1 VAGVS
6 GGADSMALL
15 HILVRAGYDC
25 VVAHCNFHLR
35 GEESDGDAVF
45 VEQTAASL
53 HLPFFSMDFDT
64 TGYAV
69 RQGISVEMAA
79 RELRYRW
86 FEELRQTL
94 RAQAIAVAHHRDD
107 SLETLLLNLIRGT
120 GIRGLCGIRPK
131 NGYIVRPLL
140 NRSHREIR
148 EWLSQQDLI
157 FRTDSTNF
165 SDKHMRN
172 VIRLHLLPLMER
184 LNPSVRDAILRT
196 AEHLS
201 GVESLYENCIEKE
214 RAHIMP
220 DGKCIDI
227 RKLMQSPSPQTVLYE
242 LIRPFGFTRSVA
254 ASVFASIYGDKSGKI
269 FFAPDS
275 DYRIV
280 KDRVSLLVVARQMK
294 DECEYTVGMNDSL
307 TYPIRLT
314 TKKTAVVPGFCT
326 GKSRSEATFDMDKL
340 SFPLTLRR
348 WREGDSFI
356 PFGMLGRKKL
366 SDYFI
371 DRKFSL
377 VQKEQT
383 WLLCCAENI
392 IWVVGERIDNRYR
405 VHKSTKFALIVHFFR
420 S

>member
-1 VAGVS
+1 
-6 GGADSMALL
+6 MALL

-25 VVAHCNFHLR
+25 TVAHCNFHLR

-53 HLPFFSMDFDT
+53 HLPFFRMDFDT
-64 TGYAV
+64 SEYAV
-69 RQGISVEMAA
+69 RHGISVEMAA

-107 SLETLLLNLIRGT
+107 SIETLLLNLIRGT

-131 NGYIVRPLL
+131 NGYVIRPLL
-140 NRSHREIR
+140 NQSHREIR

-157 FRTDSTNF
+157 FRTDSSNF
-165 SDKHMRN
+165 SDKYMRN
-172 VIRLHLLPLMER
+172 AIRLHLLPLMET
-184 LNPSVRDAILRT
+184 LNPSVRDAIVRT

-201 GVESLYENCIEKE
+201 GVESLYENSIEKE
-214 RAHIMP
+214 RARIMP
-220 DGKCIDI
+220 DGECIDI
-227 RKLMQSPSPQTVLYE
+227 QKLMRSPSPQTVLYE
-242 LIRPFGFTRSVA
+242 LIRPFGFTRPVS
-254 ASVFASIYGDKSGKI
+254 ASVFASIHGDKSGKI
-269 FFAPDS
+269 FFAPNS

-280 KDRVSLLVVARQMK
+280 KDRTSLLVVPRQTK
-294 DECEYTVGMNDSL
+294 DECEYTVDMNDSL

-314 TKKTAVVPGFCT
+314 TKQTEVVPGF
-326 GKSRSEATFDMDKL
+326 GIGRSRSMATFDMDKL
-340 SFPLTLRR
+340 SFPLILRR

-356 PFGMLGRKKL
+356 PFGMRGRKKL
-366 SDYFI
+366 SDYFS

-377 VQKEQT
+377 VQKERT
-383 WLLCCAENI
+383 WLLCCAEDI

-405 VHKSTKFALIVHFFR
+405 VNKSTRFALIVRFFR
-420 S
+420 P